1 MKRNSSSWVRL
12 FFFAFSLT
20 GIGVAV
26 YLTYDIMR
34 TPQGWSVEVAGEL
47 KPEQKKEIQETI
59 LYFVK
64 INKNRIDEKVIK
76 EILSLNPR
84 IKKVVRVDI
93 SLQKKVSVEVSLK
106 KTAYI
111 GHDPG
116 SNRFQEIST
125 EEEILEED
133 IKKFDNIDA
142 EIPIL
147 CLTDNVPSRKGPSMA
162 YPGSSFSSMKRDI
175 ISAFRKTRAEYAF
188 IWRYISEICLGE
200 GYYRY
205 IIYSSHVR
213 SRIETNEKFDRML
226 LRRLWAVF
234 FYLNQA
240 SQKRCNEQNPKT
252 PCPGKFK
259 WARVRLNEYNAQV
272 QLSPF
277 STL

>member
-1 MKRNSSSWVRL
+1 MKENSSLWVRL
-12 FFFAFSLT
+12 FFFAFSLS
-20 GIGVAV
+20 GIGVAA
-26 YLTYDIMR
+26 YLTYDIMK

-64 INKNRIDEKVIK
+64 INKNRIDKKAIQD
-76 EILSLNPR
+76 ILSLNPR
-84 IKKVVRVDI
+84 IKKVTRVDI
-93 SLQKKVSVEVSLK
+93 SLQKTISIEVKLK

-111 GHDPG
+111 GHDPK
-116 SNRFQEIST
+116 NHRFQEVST
-125 EEEILEED
+125 KEETLEED
-133 IKKFDNIDA
+133 IKKFDKIDA

-147 CLTDNVPSRKGPSMA
+147 CLTDNVRSGKGPTMA
-162 YPGSSFSSMKRDI
+162 YSGSSFSSMKRDI

-205 IIYSSHVR
+205 IIYSTHVR

-240 SQKRCNEQNPKT
+240 SQERCNEQSQSK
-252 PCPGKFK
+252 PCSGKFK
-259 WARVRLNEYNAQV
+259 WAKVRLNEYNAQV
-272 QLSPF
+272 HLSPF